1 MSEDSLFHVIDRC
14 MATTA
19 VLMEVL
25 RQITFIQSSLVS
37 RSPLV
42 AAASAVVFLFGIYCF
57 CQSSIAQKNMNR
69 DAFVLWHF
77 LWHKCPLV
85 ASVILLVDHKLA
97 QQYEKDAPHSTM
109 LFLRKRLKQLN

>member
-25 RQITFIQSSLVS
+25 RQITFIQSSLAS
-37 RSPLV
+37 RSLLV

-57 CQSSIAQKNMNR
+57 YQSSLAQKNMNR

-85 ASVILLVDHKLA
+85 ASVILLVDHKFA
-97 QQYEKDAPHSTM
+97 QQYEKDTPHTTM
-109 LFLRKRLKQLN
+109 LFLRKRLKQLD